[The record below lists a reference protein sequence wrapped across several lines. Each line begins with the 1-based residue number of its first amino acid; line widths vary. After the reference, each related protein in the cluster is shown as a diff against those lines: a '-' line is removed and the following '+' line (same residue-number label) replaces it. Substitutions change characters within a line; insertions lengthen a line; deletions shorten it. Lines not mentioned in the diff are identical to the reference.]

1 VLEEDDDDGD
11 REPVAVQ
18 EAPRAA
24 SADPGPDGARREAAG
39 RSGGWAAGYG
49 EGHDRVW
56 RDRGGGRRQAAAAGT
71 GGRRSGVTTDLTISI
86 RETGDTVGG
95 IGNSRRRREGPGEAR
110 LNHREQIERDAGTLA
125 VETSRAGTVEVCV
138 QSMVASQNEP
148 RLVQFSV
155 REDPEARG
163 ERAREAAERAH
174 VNGLEGSVR
183 SLMRRLELAQATA
196 RNAKEEEAQFRQKSV
211 ELDRAALVWPIV
223 RCCFLILTGIGM
235 ARHVTGFLKQHRI
248 Y

>member
-1 VLEEDDDDGD
+1 MMMTTATGSPSPC
-11 REPVAVQ
+11 R
-18 EAPRAA
+18 RH
-24 SADPGPDGARREAAG
+24 PGPPPPIPAPTGRGGRPPGGAAG
-39 RSGGWAAGYG
+39 GRLATERVTTGCGATAAA
-49 EGHDRVW
+49 
-56 RDRGGGRRQAAAAGT
+56 GGGRQPPRGR

-95 IGNSRRRREGPGEAR
+95 IGSSRRRREGPGEAR
-110 LNHREQIERDAGTLA
+110 LNHREQIESDAGTLA